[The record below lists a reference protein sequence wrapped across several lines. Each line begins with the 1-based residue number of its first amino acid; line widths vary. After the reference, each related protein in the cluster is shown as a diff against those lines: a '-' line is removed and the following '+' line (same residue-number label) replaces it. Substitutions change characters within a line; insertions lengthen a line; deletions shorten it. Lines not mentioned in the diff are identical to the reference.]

1 MSFSV
6 TTPTGNA
13 SSTVNTTQNQYERFR
28 MQKDLGVD
36 LITNIKKILRDED
49 INFTQDLSNSF
60 ELVMNTSPSEPDV
73 GTTSVVT
80 SNPYANLVDKGMK
93 PGVSVNFDA
102 LYDWVRIKIGLEEP
116 ELTDVTWK
124 ILHKIRNK
132 GIDPTHFAK
141 KAIKKVIGKH
151 GLAGTHRRKYK
162 KKTTISGQL
171 ADKRG
176 RFAKMISKV
185 KANVSKSAKKIN
197 KVLKKVRKNVTK
209 TSNLR
214 KINRGLRQINKYGSK
229 SIDTMRKYK

>member
-1 MSFSV
+1 MSFPASNTSV
-6 TTPTGNA
+6 A
-13 SSTVNTTQNQYERFR
+13 STQVEVSENQYERFR
-28 MQKDLGVD
+28 MQKDLGVA
-36 LITNIKKILRDED
+36 LITNIKKILKTEG

-60 ELVMNTSPSEPDV
+60 ELVMNIKSGTSAVE
-73 GTTSVVT
+73 T

-102 LYDWVRIKIGLEEP
+102 LYDWVRVKIGLEEP
-116 ELTDVTWK
+116 ELTEVTWA

-162 KKTTISGQL
+162 KKAKISGKL
-171 ADKRG
+171 ADNRTKWAKRV
-176 RFAKMISKV
+176 AKV
-185 KANVSKSAKKIN
+185 KAKVSKAAKKIN

-229 SIDTMRKYK
+229 SVDTMRKYK

>member
-1 MSFSV
+1 MSFPASNTSV
-6 TTPTGNA
+6 A
-13 SSTVNTTQNQYERFR
+13 STQVEVSENQYERFR
-28 MQKDLGVD
+28 MQKDLGVA
-36 LITNIKKILRDED
+36 LITNIKKILKTEG

-60 ELVMNTSPSEPDV
+60 ELVMNIKSGTSAVE
-73 GTTSVVT
+73 T

-102 LYDWVRIKIGLEEP
+102 LYDWVRVKIGLEEP
-116 ELTDVTWK
+116 ELTEVTWE

-162 KKTTISGQL
+162 KKTTTISGKL

-176 RFAKMISKV
+176 KYAKAFSSA
-185 KANVSKSAKKIN
+185 KAKVSKAAKKIN
-197 KVLKKVRKNVTK
+197 KILKKVRHDVTK

-229 SIDTMRKYK
+229 SVDTMRKYK

>member
-1 MSFSV
+1 MSLPANNTAV
-6 TTPTGNA
+6 A
-13 SSTVNTTQNQYERFR
+13 STQVQVSENQYERFR
-28 MQKDLGVD
+28 MQKDLGVA
-36 LITNIKKILRDED
+36 LITNIKKVLKTEG
-49 INFTQDLSNSF
+49 INFTEDLSNSF
-60 ELVMNTSPSEPDV
+60 ELVMNIKSGTSTVE
-73 GTTSVVT
+73 T

-102 LYDWVRIKIGLEEP
+102 LYDWVRVKIGLEEP
-116 ELTDVTWK
+116 ELTEVTWA

-229 SIDTMRKYK
+229 SVDKMRKYK

>member
-6 TTPTGNA
+6 TTPTGN
-13 SSTVNTTQNQYERFR
+13 SQSTVNTTVNQYERFR

-60 ELVMNTSPSEPDV
+60 ELVIYTSPSEPNA

-116 ELTDVTWK
+116 ELTPVTWA

-132 GIDPTHFAK
+132 GIAPTRFAK
-141 KAIKKVIGKH
+141 KAIKMTIGKH
-151 GLAGTHRRKYK
+151 GIPNVKKRFSTSK
-162 KKTTISGQL
+162 KKYGKFMKKLVKFVKKFKKVIKKM
-171 ADKRG
+171 KRIL
-176 RFAKMISKV
+176 KKIV
-185 KANVSKSAKKIN
+185 KLRKIN
-197 KVLKKVRKNVTK
+197 KVLKK
-209 TSNLR
+209 
-214 KINRGLRQINKYGSK
+214 INKYGVK
-229 SIDTMRKYK
+229 SLNAMEKYK

>member
-60 ELVMNTSPSEPDV
+60 ELVMHTSPSEPDA

-116 ELTDVTWK
+116 ELTPVTWS

-132 GIDPTHFAK
+132 GIAPTRFAK
-141 KAIKKVIGKH
+141 KAIKMTIGKYGIPNIKKRSSTKKKRGNFMKKLIKFVKKVKKVIKKMKRIVKKVVTVRKINKGLRQLNKYGGKSIDK
-151 GLAGTHRRKYK
+151 LRKYK
-162 KKTTISGQL
+162 
-171 ADKRG
+171 
-176 RFAKMISKV
+176 
-185 KANVSKSAKKIN
+185 
-197 KVLKKVRKNVTK
+197 
-209 TSNLR
+209 
-214 KINRGLRQINKYGSK
+214 
-229 SIDTMRKYK
+229 

>member
-1 MSFSV
+1 MSFPASNTSV
-6 TTPTGNA
+6 A
-13 SSTVNTTQNQYERFR
+13 STQVEVSENQYERFR
-28 MQKDLGVD
+28 MQKDLGVA
-36 LITNIKKILRDED
+36 LITNIKKILKTEG

-60 ELVMNTSPSEPDV
+60 ELVMNIKSGTSAVE
-73 GTTSVVT
+73 T

-102 LYDWVRIKIGLEEP
+102 LYDWVRVKIGLEEP
-116 ELTDVTWK
+116 ELTEVTWA

-162 KKTTISGQL
+162 KKAKISGKL
-171 ADKRG
+171 ADNRTKWAKRV
-176 RFAKMISKV
+176 AKV
-185 KANVSKSAKKIN
+185 KAKVSKAAKKIN

>member
-102 LYDWVRIKIGLEEP
+102 LYDWVNIKLGLEEP
-116 ELTDVTWK
+116 ELTEVTWS

-132 GIDPTHFAK
+132 GIAPTRFAK
-141 KAIKKVIGKH
+141 KAIKMTIGKYGIPNIKKRSSTKKKRGNFMKKLIKFVKKVKKVIKKMKRIVKKVVTVRKINKGLRQLNKYGGKSIDK
-151 GLAGTHRRKYK
+151 LRKYK
-162 KKTTISGQL
+162 
-171 ADKRG
+171 
-176 RFAKMISKV
+176 
-185 KANVSKSAKKIN
+185 
-197 KVLKKVRKNVTK
+197 
-209 TSNLR
+209 
-214 KINRGLRQINKYGSK
+214 
-229 SIDTMRKYK
+229 

>member
-116 ELTDVTWK
+116 ELTDVTWA

-132 GIDPTHFAK
+132 GIAPTRFAK
-141 KAIKKVIGKH
+141 KAIKMTIGKH
-151 GLAGTHRRKYK
+151 GIPNIKKRSSTK
-162 KKTTISGQL
+162 KK
-171 ADKRG
+171 RG
-176 RFAKMISKV
+176 NFMKKLIKFVKKV
-185 KANVSKSAKKIN
+185 KKVIKKMKRIVN
-197 KVLKKVRKNVTK
+197 KVVK
-209 TSNLR
+209 LR
-214 KINRGLRQINKYGSK
+214 KINKGLRQLNKYGSK
-229 SIDTMRKYK
+229 SIDKLRKYK